1 MAEVIRAKMMSDA
14 EEVVS
19 SFAVKL
25 RTFALACLSMKGGE
39 DNDQMELKVGSNDDD
54 IDFEDELLVVSENQL
69 QGKLIR
75 GGALRPVVLAFGAGE
90 LQVENLDEQLV
101 VLEVCNEPFPDKEF
115 AAQVHVTL
123 ETKV

>member
-1 MAEVIRAKMMSDA
+1 
-14 EEVVS
+14 
-19 SFAVKL
+19 
-25 RTFALACLSMKGGE
+25 MKGGE

-54 IDFEDELLVVSENQL
+54 IYFEDEVLLAHRVTIGELLVVSENQL

-90 LQVENLDEQLV
+90 LQVENLDEHLV
-101 VLEVCNEPFPDKEF
+101 VLEVCNEPFPGKEF
-115 AAQVHVTL
+115 AAQVHVIL